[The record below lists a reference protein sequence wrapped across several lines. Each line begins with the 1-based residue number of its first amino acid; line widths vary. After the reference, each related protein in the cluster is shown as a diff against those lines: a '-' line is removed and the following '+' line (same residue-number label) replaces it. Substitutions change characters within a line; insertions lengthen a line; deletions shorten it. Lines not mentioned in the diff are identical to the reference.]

1 MHVRV
6 RRQISAGGS
15 IPGIT
20 IGKLSAKHT
29 ILAAQIM
36 ASRGHL
42 RWVAPAVLIAAAL
55 LAFAF
60 LRGGAAE
67 AYQQRSGWLPIS
79 GNWTIHSG
87 VISNPHYG
95 RGDMMIIRRP
105 SGSDYRISADL
116 RFDLLF
122 EETHY
127 GDAGL
132 IIRATDPRPGVDS
145 YKGYYAGLRPGSQT
159 VVLGRASYDW
169 RLLSEAKLATPM
181 ASGDWYHLEIA
192 ARGCSLDVVAQP
204 LRGGPS
210 TQIHYRDPGCLA
222 SGVAGLRSFYADAS
236 WRNVQVA
243 SF

>member
-1 MHVRV
+1 MAIR
-6 RRQISAGGS
+6 GS
-15 IPGIT
+15 LRLVT
-20 IGKLSAKHT
+20 
-29 ILAAQIM
+29 LAA
-36 ASRGHL
+36 L
-42 RWVAPAVLIAAAL
+42 AAAAA

-60 LRGGAAE
+60 LRGGSAKAD
-67 AYQQRSGWLPIS
+67 QQRGDWLPIS

-95 RGDMMIIRRP
+95 RGDMMIIQRP
-105 SGSDYRISADL
+105 SGSDYQISADI

-169 RLLSEAKLATPM
+169 RMLSEEKLAAPM
-181 ASGDWYHLEIA
+181 ASGDWYHLQIA
-192 ARGCSLDVVAQP
+192 ARGCTLDVMARP
-204 LRGGPS
+204 LRGGPA
-210 TQIHYRDPGCLA
+210 TQIHYQDPGCLI

-243 SF
+243 PL